1 MARKVINRTFPQM
14 SWTRYVTV
22 QQQGSSAVSSRL
34 VVDHICFSFAHIF
47 SQEHKVSGL
56 TPGCTYGILLK
67 TATGRRQTR
76 YQCRSFKF
84 KVNLVRFPFRQ
95 PVFECVM
102 TKPLPVQSFSCST
115 TSTSSVDLKWCPP
128 ERHKRLKAFNI
139 VIQSRDA
146 KVGQLVNHDFDLVA
160 TRSNGK

>member
-1 MARKVINRTFPQM
+1 MWRSNNKGAQQSPHGWLLIISASPLHTSFPRNTKSVGWLQVVLTG
-14 SWTRYVTV
+14 SFWK
-22 QQQGSSAVSSRL
+22 QQLDDVR
-34 VVDHICFSFAHIF
+34 
-47 SQEHKVSGL
+47 
-56 TPGCTYGILLK
+56 PG
-67 TATGRRQTR
+67 
-76 YQCRSFKF
+76 RSFKF
-84 KVNLVRFPFRQ
+84 KANHVKFPLRQ